1 MGDSFNKYIIKRINE
16 NNGNCGSLYMPG
28 SAFVGTWR
36 DNPNIYS
43 VQNSVEASPILQESM
58 QGQIDITEVI
68 EDAFYRIHI
77 RRGYDDVNAKWTYE
91 FHSTMMYNDGII
103 TGQMDVNNYSIFY
116 FDINRRLVQQ
126 FQQLNVNS
134 ETEILYAKSYLTKV
148 AD

>member
-36 DNPNIYS
+36 DNPNIYL
-43 VQNSVEASPILQESM
+43 VKNTANSPPERQKSM
-58 QGQIDITEVI
+58 PGEIDITEVI

-77 RRGYDDVNAKWTYE
+77 RRGSTDNKWTYE
-91 FHSTMMYNDGII
+91 FYSTMMYNDGII

-116 FDINRRLVQQ
+116 FDINGRLVQQ
-126 FQQLNVNS
+126 FQQLNVNT
-134 ETEILYAKSYLTKV
+134 ETGTEILYAKSYLTKV
-148 AD
+148 TD